1 MVITLAGTGVNIL
14 MDYLLIF
21 GHAGFPEM
29 GIRGAGWASVIAN
42 CVQLVSYSFLVFG
55 GRLRARYRTLSW
67 RPDLKA
73 FWALIRFGL
82 PSGIQFFIDMVGFT
96 GFILLVGRLGRNEL
110 AATNLAFNV
119 NTIAFMPMIGIG
131 ITVSVLVG
139 QALGKNDPRLAR
151 ASVRSAIE
159 MTLLYMGVVAALFVL
174 VPRLFILPFAAA
186 ASDPGQFAAIGDLTV
201 VLLRFVA
208 VYTLFDGCNIIF
220 SSAIKG
226 AGDTRFVMW
235 MILALSLGILI
246 LPSFVAITWLSAGV
260 YLCWAIAPCTS

>member
-1 MVITLAGTGVNIL
+1 MILPVIRHRWRAPGGYRQVL
-14 MDYLLIF
+14 DYLLIF

-29 GIRGAGWASVIAN
+29 GIRGAGWASVIAG
-42 CVQLVSYSFLVFG
+42 CVQLVSYSFLVFA
-55 GRLRARYRTLSW
+55 GRLRARCRTLSW
-67 RPDLKA
+67 RPDLKS

-139 QALGKNDPRLAR
+139 QALGRNDPGLAR

-159 MTLLYMGVVAALFVL
+159 MTLLYMGVAAPLMAEEKMI
-174 VPRLFILPFAAA
+174 VPP
-186 ASDPGQFAAIGDLTV
+186 SNGQSP
-201 VLLRFVA
+201 R
-208 VYTLFDGCNIIF
+208 
-220 SSAIKG
+220 
-226 AGDTRFVMW
+226 
-235 MILALSLGILI
+235 
-246 LPSFVAITWLSAGV
+246 
-260 YLCWAIAPCTS
+260 CTS